1 MKLLVAKMGM
11 TDYQKALSVQ
21 EALFRKRQHEEI
33 GDILLLLEHP
43 PTLTLGLRGKESN
56 IIATKGELKASGVK
70 VFKIYRGGDVTYH
83 GPGQLVGYPILNLIQ
98 HGKDIRQFIWNIEET
113 FIRFLN
119 EEYGLEAGRIDK
131 YTGVWVENEKIT
143 AIGCSVRR
151 WVTMHGFAFNVN
163 TNLNHFKWIN
173 PCGLTDK
180 TVTSL
185 QQRIGRP
192 LDMERMY
199 TQVITYLTRQFEM
212 QPEIIDKAALTAL
225 VESEKNASE
234 ETGLVENQIAG

>member
-1 MKLLVAKMGM
+1 MGM
-11 TDYQKALSVQ
+11 TDYQKALIIQ
-21 EALFRKRQHEEI
+21 EALFRKRQREEI
-33 GDILLLLEHP
+33 RDIILLLEHP

-56 IIATKGELKASGVK
+56 IIATKAQLKSCGVK

-98 HGKDIRQFIWNIEET
+98 HGKDIRQFIWNIEEI
-113 FIRFLN
+113 FIRLLD
-119 EEYGLEAGRIDK
+119 EEYGLEAGRMDK
-131 YTGVWVENEKIT
+131 YTGVWVGNEKIT
-143 AIGCSVRR
+143 AIGCSIRR

-163 TNLNHFKWIN
+163 TNLDHFKWIN

-192 LDMERMY
+192 LDMECVY
-199 TQVITYLTRQFEM
+199 AQVVTYFTRQFKM
-212 QPEIIDKAALTAL
+212 QAEIINQAALTEL
-225 VESEKNASE
+225 TESEKNESE
-234 ETGLVENQIAG
+234 ETGVAESQIAG